1 MPDGGTR
8 RRTPLFEA
16 QHSGRYERQRLMLDY
31 ESTYDC
37 HLIVLIGPIFDESV
51 TFFEEVLLD
60 SEASKDLHL
69 MLVSPGGYGDAA
81 IRLVR
86 GAQAR
91 CRELVIHVP
100 DQAKSAATLLCL
112 GAHRIVMGPM
122 SDLGP
127 IDPQFPTAD
136 GRGLVAAKDIIAA
149 YERSLRDV
157 EDRPDTYPV
166 VAAMLAN
173 AGVDSLQVEA
183 AQMALARTTLQM
195 REALAS
201 HPGRSPEEVDALAQS
216 LAPPLIEQA
225 TRHEALFS
233 AADARGCGLPIEDAD
248 LGGDQ
253 WQRIWQLWAKYFEL
267 GADNVFEGPYASQ
280 VIVNR

>member
-1 MPDGGTR
+1 MIEYE
-8 RRTPLFEA
+8 EA
-16 QHSGRYERQRLMLDY
+16 F
-31 ESTYDC
+31 DC
-37 HLIVLIGPIFDESV
+37 HLIVLIGPILDDSV
-51 TFFEEVLLD
+51 TLFEEVLLD
-60 SEASKDLHL
+60 AEPAKDLHL
-69 MLVSPGGYGDAA
+69 VLVSPGGYGDAA

-91 CRELVIHVP
+91 CRELVVLVP
-100 DQAKSAATLLCL
+100 DQAKSAATLFAL

-136 GRGLVAAKDIIAA
+136 GRGLVAAKDVIAA
-149 YERSLRDV
+149 YERALRDV
-157 EDRPDTYPV
+157 EDRPETYPV
-166 VAAMLAN
+166 VAALLAN

-183 AQMALARTTLQM
+183 AHAALQRTSAQM
-195 REALAS
+195 REALQS
-201 HPGRSPEEVDALAQS
+201 QPDRSPEEVEALAER
-216 LAPPLIEQA
+216 LAGPLIEQA

-233 AADARGCGLPIEDAD
+233 AADATACGLPVQAAD

-267 GADNVFEGPYASQ
+267 GADNVFEGPFASQ
-280 VIVNR
+280 VIKNR